1 MLRET
6 ATSRARGDIPERHY
20 MTGLGLIDVCT
31 GEPMD
36 GLRDPNGTD
45 DSAHTG
51 WTVRGSL
58 LRATPWWF
66 RIYIGAFALLC
77 LLNISA
83 WGFRLILL
91 LIVAWV
97 IGKWFDFRTVVLVAS
112 EAGLERI
119 NSRRAYRIQV
129 PWTDVTALR
138 IRRHGLS
145 RYWALEY
152 RERPLLPLEGST
164 AMPERVQERARK
176 KGIGTHFSVLEFV
189 GPPQTGL
196 LADAL
201 RVHRPDLAIPTPP
214 SANNPSNGS

>member
-1 MLRET
+1 M
-6 ATSRARGDIPERHY
+6 
-20 MTGLGLIDVCT
+20 
-31 GEPMD
+31 
-36 GLRDPNGTD
+36 
-45 DSAHTG
+45 
-51 WTVRGSL
+51 
-58 LRATPWWF
+58 
-66 RIYIGAFALLC
+66 YIGAFALLC

-152 RERPLLPLEGST
+152 LPQPLLPLEGKT
-164 AMPERVQERARK
+164 ALPERVQGRARK

-201 RVHRPDLAIPTPP
+201 RVHRPDLVIPTPL
-214 SANNPSNGS
+214 SANNP